1 MSAGASSRGDESD
14 GEIDDEDRLAAA
26 LAVLAR
32 RGADGAPALAR
43 WRRRRLAALAAS
55 PSDDLAS
62 SRGVDFVA
70 FRSPPITVRGSAD
83 KPLD

>member
-14 GEIDDEDRLAAA
+14 GEIDDEDRVAAA

-55 PSDDLAS
+55 FSDDPAS
-62 SRGVDFVA
+62 PPGMDLVA
-70 FRSPPITVRGSAD
+70 FRPRPITGRGGRR
-83 KPLD
+83 

>member
-1 MSAGASSRGDESD
+1 MSGGRGDESD

-32 RGADGAPALAR
+32 RGTDGTPALAY

-55 PSDDLAS
+55 SDDD
-62 SRGVDFVA
+62 GQ
-70 FRSPPITVRGSAD
+70 
-83 KPLD
+83 